1 MAKNVF
7 NQFQLSDELISEKIS
22 VRSINICKYSNLND
36 IISLLAHF
44 RKYGNFLNVRNCGKK
59 SNEEL
64 ISVCLKYND
73 YYESDF
79 SEQIKPE
86 KQLISIIK
94 KFTRAQ
100 REIVNSF
107 IEIKTISLST
117 RGNNAITTFLNGN
130 INIRN
135 ISQTI
140 LTNDRFNF
148 KDIKNVGTKTVTEL
162 KSFFDAIID
171 LIEKVSE
178 VENENELIALRNRLF
193 IEKTFSISSIP
204 IEILKS
210 KSIFTLFDF
219 LIGENVI
226 FEKNENII
234 FQKAFKIYDNQPEL
248 TLDEIAEEINISR
261 ERVRQI
267 RKGILGNLFNKLQ
280 FLRNLDDDIYQ
291 KYSLD
296 QNQQLINVD
305 EDLNKL
311 INQIN
316 NTNFSTG
323 FNSIL
328 IYSYLQNKF
337 ELLGNMEDVL
347 QPKTFKSR
355 GRHNWDNFYLIS
367 QDLTN
372 LFDFHNL
379 ADDLAERLNDR
390 IEETYWFHFESYL
403 TSFMKVEDSSLI
415 KSVLPVAEKIINKE
429 FDLYIDLNDNIVFK
443 RNTVKHVSE
452 FAIEALEKLGVPSN
466 IEDIYKLIEKEFPEK
481 TKSKEALRGSLQR
494 TPEVIYFGRS
504 STYGLKK
511 WETEKEGI
519 KGGTIK
525 DIVLDYL
532 ESKNYPVHI
541 LELLNEVHKYREATN
556 AKNIITNLKLD
567 PQNQFIIFNQSFIGL
582 STKSYNSKL
591 SKLPKFLGKTIIH
604 YIKQNGRM
612 NRLNAEN
619 YFASQLEI
627 SFGNMNY
634 IIEYL
639 IENNFIK
646 IDNQYNLTI

>member
-1 MAKNVF
+1 MTI
-7 NQFQLSDELISEKIS
+7 EEIYYSEDIS
-22 VRSINICKYSNLND
+22 VRSFNVCNDNDLKDLSAILKHYREYKTFGNL
-36 IISLLAHF
+36 
-44 RKYGNFLNVRNCGKK
+44 RNCGRK

-64 ISVCLKYND
+64 TALCLKYINYD
-73 YYESDF
+73 SNQFVETL
-79 SEQIKPE
+79 KTE
-86 KQLISIIK
+86 KQLISTINN
-94 KFTRAQ
+94 FTRTQ

-107 IEIKTISLST
+107 IEINTNSLSN
-117 RGNNAITTFLNGN
+117 RSKNAITSFLNGN
-130 INIRN
+130 LKIRN
-135 ISQTI
+135 ISESI

-148 KDIKNVGTKTVTEL
+148 QDIKNVGTKTVTEL
-162 KSFFDAIID
+162 KSFFDSIID
-171 LIEKVSE
+171 FIEKVSE
-178 VENENELIALRNRLF
+178 VENENELIALRNRFF

-210 KSIFTLFDF
+210 KSIFSLVDF
-219 LIGENVI
+219 LISKNVI

-234 FQKAFKIYDNQPEL
+234 FQKAFKIYDNQPAH

-267 RKGILGNLFNKLQ
+267 RKGILENLFNKLQ

-316 NTNFSTG
+316 NTNFSTE

-328 IYSYLQNKF
+328 IYSYLHNKF
-337 ELLGNMEDVL
+337 EFLGNMEDVL
-347 QPKTFKSR
+347 QPKTFNSR

-372 LFDFHNL
+372 LLDFHNM
-379 ADDLAERLNDR
+379 ADDLDKRLNDR
-390 IEETYWFHFESYL
+390 IEETYWFHFKSYL

-415 KSVLPVAEKIINKE
+415 TFVLPVAEKIINKE

-443 RNTVKHVSE
+443 RNTVKQVPE

-466 IEDIYKLIEKEFPEK
+466 IEEIYKLIEKDFPEI

-525 DIVLDYL
+525 DIILDYL
-532 ESKNYPVHI
+532 ENKNYPVHI
-541 LELLNEVHKYREATN
+541 IELLNEVHRYREATN

-582 STKSYNSKL
+582 SKKSYNSKL
-591 SKLPKFLGKTIIH
+591 SNLPKFLGKTITH

-612 NRLNAEN
+612 NRLNAEK
-619 YFASQLEI
+619 YFADQLDI
-627 SFGNMNY
+627 SLENMKY

-646 IDNQYNLTI
+646 IDNQNNLTI

>member
-1 MAKNVF
+1 MEKNVF
-7 NQFQLSDELISEKIS
+7 NQFQLSEELISEKLS
-22 VRSINICKYSNLND
+22 MRSLNICKYSNLND
-36 IISLLAHF
+36 ITSLLAHF
-44 RKYGNFLNVRNCGKK
+44 RKYGNFLNVRNCGMK

-94 KFTRAQ
+94 NFTRAQ

-107 IEIKTISLST
+107 IEINTNSLSN
-117 RGNNAITTFLNGN
+117 RGKNAITSFLNGN
-130 INIRN
+130 LNIRN

-140 LTNDRFNF
+140 LTNDKFNL

-162 KSFFDAIID
+162 KSFFDSIID

-178 VENENELIALRNRLF
+178 VENENELIALRNRFF

-210 KSIFTLFDF
+210 KSIFSLFDF
-219 LIGENVI
+219 LISENVI

-234 FQKAFKIYDNQPEL
+234 FQKAFKIYDNQQAC

-267 RKGILGNLFNKLQ
+267 RKGILENLFNKLQ

-305 EDLNKL
+305 EDLNNL

-316 NTNFSTG
+316 NTNFSAE

-347 QPKTFKSR
+347 QPKTFNSR
-355 GRHNWDNFYLIS
+355 GRHNWDSFYLIS

-372 LFDFHNL
+372 LLDFHNM
-379 ADDLAERLNDR
+379 ADDLDERLNDR
-390 IEETYWFHFESYL
+390 IEETYCFHFKSYL

-415 KSVLPVAEKIINKE
+415 TSVLPVAEKIINKE
-429 FDLYIDLNDNIVFK
+429 FDLYIDLDDNIVFK
-443 RNTVKHVSE
+443 RNTIKYVSE

-466 IEDIYKLIEKEFPEK
+466 IEEIYKLIEKEFPEI

-494 TPEVIYFGRS
+494 TPEIIYFGRS

-525 DIVLDYL
+525 DIILDYL
-532 ESKNYPVHI
+532 EDKNYPVHI
-541 LELLNEVHKYREATN
+541 LELLNEVHRYREATN

-567 PQNQFIIFNQSFIGL
+567 SQNQFIIFNQSFIGL

-591 SKLPKFLGKTIIH
+591 SNLPKFLGKTITH
-604 YIKQNGRM
+604 YIKQNCRM
-612 NRLNAEN
+612 NRQNAEK
-619 YFASQLEI
+619 YFANQLDI
-627 SFGNMNY
+627 SFENMNY

-639 IENNFIK
+639 IENKFIK
-646 IDNQYNLTI
+646 IDKEYNLTI